1 MFLLKAIV
9 LAVVEGLTEFL
20 PISSTGHLILAESVL
35 SLSDKKSFND
45 AFVVLIQLPAILAVV
60 VYFWKRLS
68 PFTRDKEQR
77 KRRFSLWFKVCAAF
91 VPAAITGFL
100 FDDYIES
107 KLLYELPVAIAL
119 VLGGVAF
126 IVVER
131 LPLSPRFGLAED
143 IGLRTAIAIGVLQ
156 CLALFPGVSRSGAS
170 ILGAMILGA
179 SRPAAAEFSFF
190 LAIPTMVGAWALTVL
205 KSGLAFTPAEWT
217 ALGVGSVVSFFVAYS
232 VIAFLMRFV
241 QQHRFTV
248 FGYYRI
254 VLGVLVLVV
263 QFIR

>member
-1 MFLLKAIV
+1 MFLFKAIV

-35 SLSDKKSFND
+35 SLSDKKCFND
-45 AFVVLIQLPAILAVV
+45 AYIVLIQLPAILAVV
-60 VYFWKRLS
+60 VYFWNRLW
-68 PFTRDKEQR
+68 PFTRDTEQR
-77 KRRFSLWFKVCAAF
+77 RLRFSLWFKVCVAF
-91 VPAAITGFL
+91 VPAAIAGLL

-107 KLLYELPVAIAL
+107 KLLSELPVAIAL
-119 VLGGVAF
+119 VFGGIAF
-126 IVVER
+126 IVLER
-131 LPLSPRFGLAED
+131 LPLSHRFAHAED
-143 IGLRTAIAIGVLQ
+143 IGWRTALGIGALQ

-190 LAIPTMVGAWALTVL
+190 LAIPTMAGAWALTVL
-205 KSGLAFTPAEWT
+205 KSGLTFTVTEWT
-217 ALGVGSVVSFFVAYS
+217 ALAVGSVVSFVVAYA

-254 VLGVLVLVV
+254 ILGGLVLVA
-263 QFIR
+263 QLMR